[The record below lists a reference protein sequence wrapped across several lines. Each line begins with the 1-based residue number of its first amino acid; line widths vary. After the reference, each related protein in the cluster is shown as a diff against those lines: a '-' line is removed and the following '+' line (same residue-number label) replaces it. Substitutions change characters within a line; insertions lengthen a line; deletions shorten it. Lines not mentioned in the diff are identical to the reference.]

1 MQKKQVIGLVSG
13 HSGHP
18 LPTDYEGGGPME
30 AVRDFLRKHKNFSPD
45 RTREKFLLTFF
56 PQGYLKR
63 LS

>member
-1 MQKKQVIGLVSG
+1 MSG
-13 HSGHP
+13 HNGHP

-30 AVRDFLRKHKNFSPD
+30 AVREFLKTHKNFSPD

-56 PQGYLKR
+56 PKGYLKR